1 MAERRE
7 GEADPHRTGVTTDD
21 GLERLINRHAPGR
34 HVLVVGCRTGRH
46 ALALARAGYTVT
58 GLDRSPSAID
68 QARRG
73 AAQLGLDIRWHV
85 VDPSALARWPLGT
98 VDAAICMGWQ
108 GQGRRCDHRRLFAR
122 IRRHLTPGGL
132 LVIEYSQPPD
142 LRGYDEATGRSAD
155 GLRLYRA
162 VELSEL
168 VRGAGFSIEQVD
180 VKAPGDDGAGAVTVV
195 ARPVSVPPHSLA
207 VADWGATADGV
218 RLDLRYADDEAEWLQ
233 PTPREVWAE
242 LVNSVDDCGAGAI
255 AHYPVD
261 DPFGAVRGAPVVSR
275 YFECPIAPGQLTF
288 AAGVTSLLHDLS
300 GLADGGPILAP
311 ASVHPDLLAW
321 GMARGAEVRL
331 LTEPVSHRSLLESIA
346 SLQPT
351 LVHLDRPA
359 FTAEVLSLDEMS
371 AVARAAAAVGAL
383 LLVDESPATYLPP
396 TTSSV
401 HLVDQTDNMVVLRGF
416 TKAYS
421 WGGLRGG
428 FAVCSPALAEP
439 VRELIAPMQVGEL
452 ALRAALRLLG
462 AGDACSRLRARTRM
476 IKPWFAARLASAGL
490 PVVCGHEDVAWV
502 VVADGG
508 GTARRF
514 LAERGIRGLLPVPL
528 PVAGLPPVE
537 LLHLTVPLSIRRI
550 RLFDA
555 LTAQDRAT
563 DGRPA

>member
-1 MAERRE
+1 
-7 GEADPHRTGVTTDD
+7 
-21 GLERLINRHAPGR
+21 
-34 HVLVVGCRTGRH
+34 
-46 ALALARAGYTVT
+46 
-58 GLDRSPSAID
+58 
-68 QARRG
+68 
-73 AAQLGLDIRWHV
+73 
-85 VDPSALARWPLGT
+85 
-98 VDAAICMGWQ
+98 
-108 GQGRRCDHRRLFAR
+108 
-122 IRRHLTPGGL
+122 L
-132 LVIEYSQPPD
+132 LVIEYPRPLD
-142 LRGYDEATGRSAD
+142 LRGYDEGTGRSAD
-155 GLRLYRA
+155 GLRHYRA

-195 ARPVSVPPHSLA
+195 ARPLSVPPHSLA
-207 VADWGATADGV
+207 VVDWGAPADGV

-233 PTPREVWAE
+233 PTPREVWAD
-242 LVNSVDDCGAGAI
+242 LVDSVEDRGAGVI

-261 DPFGAVRGAPVVSR
+261 DPFGAARGAPVLSR
-275 YFECPIAPGQLTF
+275 YFECPIAPDQVTF

-300 GLADGGPILAP
+300 SLADGGPILAP
-311 ASVHPDLLAW
+311 ASAHPDLLAW
-321 GMARGAEVRL
+321 AMARGAEVRL
-331 LTEPVSHRSLLESIA
+331 LMEPVSHRSLLESIA

-359 FTAEVLSLDEMS
+359 FTAQVLSLEEMS
-371 AVARAAAAVGAL
+371 AVARAAAVVGAL
-383 LLVDESPATYLPP
+383 LVVDESPAAYLPP

-401 HLVDQTDNMVVLRGF
+401 HLVDQTDNLVVLRGF

-452 ALRAALRLLG
+452 ALRAALRLLA
-462 AGDACSRLRARTRM
+462 AGDACSHLRSRTRM

-490 PVVCGHEDVAWV
+490 SVVHGHEDVAWV

-514 LAERGIRGLLPVPL
+514 LAERGIRGLQPAPL

-555 LTAQDRAT
+555 LTAQDGT
-563 DGRPA
+563 TEGPPT